1 MILQLRKLTLLVHI
15 ASSVGW
21 LGAVIPYL
29 ALATAS
35 LIAKDS
41 TTAQSVYPSLA
52 IIGWYVL
59 FPLSLAAFLSGL
71 VESLTTHWGLFR
83 HWWIVAKLGLT
94 VLSTAILLSH
104 LAFVSQCA
112 QMAKAGHLSSADL
125 HAMGTRLFIHPF
137 GGLIALFVVTALS
150 VFKPRGLT
158 PYGQRILQQASRRSA
173 EVLETPPATEIKAG
187 PRRIRAIGVHAA
199 HALGVTIL
207 MLLVLHLA
215 QGGMMRH

>member
-1 MILQLRKLTLLVHI
+1 MSHLRKFTLLLHI

-35 LIAKDS
+35 LIAKDT

-52 IIGWYVL
+52 IIGWFVL

-71 VESLTTHWGLFR
+71 VESLTTPWGLFR

-94 VLSTAILLSH
+94 VLSTAILLKH

-112 QMAKAGHLSSADL
+112 QMARAGQLSSADL

-158 PYGQRILQQASRRSA
+158 PYGRRILQQVSRKSA
-173 EVLETPPATEIKAG
+173 EVLHAPPATQIKVR
-187 PRRIRAIGVHAA
+187 PRRIRSIGVHAA

-207 MLLVLHLA
+207 MLVVLHLV
-215 QGGMMRH
+215 QEGMMRH